1 VAKKF
6 LVILGRDFPRWG
18 STQGIFPFVCG
29 EGEWKW
35 EEVFLRKEEWRE
47 IRM

>member
-1 VAKKF
+1 V
-6 LVILGRDFPRWG
+6 GWYPRYL
-18 STQGIFPFVCG
+18 PFVCG

-35 EEVFLRKEEWRE
+35 EEAFLREAEWRE